1 MGGIKMKKSRKDAW
15 TNDEDTILALEVLR
29 QIEEGGTQLDAF
41 QVVGKLLSRTASAC
55 GFRWNSTVRK
65 TYEEAIAAARKRK
78 NVRRKKDSAAIDAID
93 IKVMIESIKLLYS
106 FAEGEDP
113 RVNDL
118 KKVKNKLEI
127 ENQQLV
133 SKLKRL
139 QEKFKEISPILN
151 S

>member
-1 MGGIKMKKSRKDAW
+1 MKNSRKDAW
-15 TNDEDTILALEVLR
+15 TNDEDTILAREVLR

-65 TYEEAIAAARKRK
+65 TYEEAIAAAKKRK
-78 NVRRKKDSAAIDAID
+78 NDRRKKDSGPIDAID
-93 IKVMIESIKLLYS
+93 MRVMIESIKLLYS

-113 RVNDL
+113 RVTDL
-118 KKVKNKLEI
+118 KKVKNKLEN

-133 SKLKRL
+133 SKIKTL
-139 QEKFKEISPILN
+139 QEKFEEISAIFK